1 VSLRTLFER
10 AILPALRKQTG
21 HAGTGR
27 SPGARCGQSGA
38 TGAGGNLGI
47 RELIQKSA
55 TADLPSR
62 ALQKILAEHS
72 ARLQGAPAQP
82 NFG

>member
-1 VSLRTLFER
+1 
-10 AILPALRKQTG
+10 
-21 HAGTGR
+21 
-27 SPGARCGQSGA
+27 
-38 TGAGGNLGI
+38 
-47 RELIQKSA
+47 LIQKSA